1 MKVDGVRAFGYSA
14 WSLVDGFEWTN
25 GFNVRR
31 GLFYVDF
38 SQANR
43 TRSPKTSAQ
52 YYRHVVA
59 NNGFHDDDD
68 ASLEVKGRFPC
79 EFHWGVADS
88 TVQVGGQ
95 REKETTTSFW
105 NVFLTMPCSLCVLC
119 FRCASILSRHSSL
132 TPICTDGT

>member
-1 MKVDGVRAFGYSA
+1 MKVDGVQVIGYSA

-25 GFNVRR
+25 GFNIRR

-38 SQANR
+38 DQPNR

-52 YYRHVVA
+52 YYRKVIT
-59 NNGFHDDDD
+59 NNGFP
-68 ASLEVKGRFPC
+68 SEETSREVKGRFPC

-95 REKETTTSFW
+95 GEKET
-105 NVFLTMPCSLCVLC
+105 
-119 FRCASILSRHSSL
+119 H
-132 TPICTDGT
+132 

>member
-1 MKVDGVRAFGYSA
+1 MKVDGVRVFGYSA

-25 GFNVRR
+25 GFKVRR

-52 YYRHVVA
+52 YYRHVVT
-59 NNGFHDDDD
+59 NDGFPDDDT
-68 ASLEVKGRFPC
+68 SREVKGRFPC

-88 TVQVGGQ
+88 TVQVGIQ
-95 REKETTTSFW
+95 RQKETTNLIW
-105 NVFLTMPCSLCVLC
+105 KVFLTMLCSVCVLSY
-119 FRCASILSRHSSL
+119 RCASTLSRHSSL
-132 TPICTDGT
+132 THICTDGT